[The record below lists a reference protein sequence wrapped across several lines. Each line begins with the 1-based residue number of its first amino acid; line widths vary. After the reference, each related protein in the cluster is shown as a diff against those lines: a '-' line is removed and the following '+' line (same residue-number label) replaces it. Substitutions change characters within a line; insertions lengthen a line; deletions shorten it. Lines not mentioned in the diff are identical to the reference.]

1 MKYVIDTERQTL
13 TTIGEDE
20 SRSVTQSL
28 YTEAAFELLPQQW
41 VRTGWSLGYFLAF
54 TWMGQPIL
62 QLPEDLMRLQEIIF
76 QTRPD
81 LIIETG
87 VYKGG
92 SLLYYASLCR
102 TLGKGRVIGI
112 DISIPPE
119 VRDVLRKHPLGTL
132 IDLVEGSSIA
142 SESVNAVTRL
152 RKSED
157 RRVMVVL
164 DAAHT
169 HQHVS
174 QELEAYSPLVTP
186 GSYLVVADGIMR
198 DLAVVPGG
206 QASWLTDN
214 PAQAVRDFLASH
226 PEFILRT
233 PGGLG
238 DRGSLSAGVT
248 YFSDGWLQRLA

>member
-1 MKYVIDTERQTL
+1 
-13 TTIGEDE
+13 
-20 SRSVTQSL
+20 
-28 YTEAAFELLPQQW
+28 
-41 VRTGWSLGYFLAF
+41 
-54 TWMGQPIL
+54 MGQPIL
-62 QLPEDLMRLQEIIF
+62 QLPEDLVRLQEIIC

-81 LIIETG
+81 LIIESG

-132 IDLVEGSSIA
+132 IDLVEGSSTA
-142 SESVNAVTRL
+142 SESIEAVARL
-152 RKSED
+152 RKPED
-157 RRVMVVL
+157 TVMVVL
-164 DAAHT
+164 DSAHT
-169 HQHVS
+169 RQHVS
-174 QELEAYSPLVTP
+174 REMELYSPFVTP

-198 DLAVVPGG
+198 DLADVPGG

-214 PAQAVRDFLASH
+214 PAQAVTDFLASH
-226 PEFILRT
+226 PELIVRA

-248 YFSDGWLQRLA
+248 YFTDGWLQRVA